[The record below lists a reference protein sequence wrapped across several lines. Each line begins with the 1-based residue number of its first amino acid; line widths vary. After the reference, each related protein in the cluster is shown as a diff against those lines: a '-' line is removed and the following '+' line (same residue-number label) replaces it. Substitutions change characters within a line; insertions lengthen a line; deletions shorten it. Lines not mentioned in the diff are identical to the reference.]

1 MEIEKTNVPD
11 EDGWITVTSKSRKAN
26 KALTERNIQKLKL
39 KQKKKT
45 EKIIVASILQLH
57 SIIYYVAKMF

>member
-45 EKIIVASILQLH
+45 EKMVN
-57 SIIYYVAKMF
+57 V